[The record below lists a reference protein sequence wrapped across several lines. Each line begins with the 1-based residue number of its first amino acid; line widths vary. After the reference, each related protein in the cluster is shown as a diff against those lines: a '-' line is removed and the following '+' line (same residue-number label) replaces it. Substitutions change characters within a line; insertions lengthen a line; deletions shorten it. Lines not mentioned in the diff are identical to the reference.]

1 MTRCFSFILGF
12 ATVFGFAPYRLFLLP
27 VLTVGALFLLWRA
40 AQSAKQAAGLGF
52 FFGLGYFLAGVH
64 WVYISL
70 HDFGAMHP
78 LLAGLATLLFCA
90 YLALF
95 PALVAAL
102 THYLKGTEGWR
113 LIVVMPALW
122 VAGEGLRGSLF
133 TGFPWLALGYS
144 QIPES
149 PLAGFAPVAGIYAV
163 SLGVALGA
171 GCLAYVWVTTRSLTR
186 WATGLFGACL
196 AISGVGLQNIEWSEP
211 SGAPLKVSLLQG
223 NIAQEQKFVP
233 ENILD
238 ILELYTNLV
247 KLSSGQLII
256 LPETAFPIFAHQIP
270 DQYWQSVQQHAEQL
284 NGDVLLGVPQR
295 HPSTGQYY
303 NSVVSVGVAPTQI
316 YSKQHLTPFG
326 EFIPLRPLI
335 AWIYD
340 HWLNMP
346 LADFSPGGKQQAPF
360 GVAGQQVALHI
371 CYEALFGD
379 ELRHFFPQA
388 TLLANVS
395 NDAWFGA
402 SIGPEQHLQ
411 IAQARALEMSRPMLR
426 ATNTGVTAII
436 DHRGREVRRLA
447 SFAVGILEEKVSGR
461 EGTTPYVR
469 WGDRII
475 FILAVGLL
483 SISLALFWRRRKA

>member
-1 MTRCFSFILGF
+1 MIRLFSFILGF

-27 VLTVGALFLLWRA
+27 VLTVSALFLLWRTSL
-40 AQSAKQAAGLGF
+40 SAKQAAGLGF

-95 PALVAAL
+95 PALVGTL
-102 THYLKGTEGWR
+102 TYYLKGTDGWR
-113 LIVVMPALW
+113 LMVVMPALW

-149 PLAGFAPVAGIYAV
+149 PLAGFAPVAGVYAV
-163 SLGVALGA
+163 SLSVALSA
-171 GCLAYVWVTTRSLTR
+171 GCLAYLLVATRSLTR
-186 WATGLFGACL
+186 WATAFFGACL
-196 AISGVGLQNIEWSEP
+196 AISGVGLQSIEWSEA

-233 ENILD
+233 EHILD
-238 ILELYTNLV
+238 TLELYTDLV
-247 KLSSGQLII
+247 KTSSGQLII
-256 LPETAFPIFAHQIP
+256 LPETALPIFAHQVP
-270 DQYWQSVQQHAEQL
+270 DQYWQSLQRHAEQL
-284 NGDVLLGVPQR
+284 NGDVLVGVPQR

-303 NSVVSVGVAPTQI
+303 NSVVSVGVAPTQV
-316 YSKQHLTPFG
+316 YSKHHLTPFG

-346 LADFSPGGKQQAPF
+346 LADFSPGGKEQSPF
-360 GVAGQQVALHI
+360 VVAGQQVALHI

-426 ATNTGVTAII
+426 ATNTGVTTII
-436 DHRGREVRRLA
+436 DHRGREAHRLA
-447 SFAVGILEEKVSGR
+447 SFAVGILEEEVAGR
-461 EGTTPYVR
+461 AGATPYVR
-469 WGDRII
+469 WGDR
-475 FILAVGLL
+475 FIVIVIMGLL
-483 SISLALFWRRRKA
+483 AMSLARVWFRGKG